1 MGGNLPTSW
10 ADHAVGEEKMTDQQR
25 KESDDLSENE
35 SNFGD
40 KSRDYG
46 TSSTSTDDASQSGSR
61 QGGSADNDGGTSGDY
76 IGGQSGMGSDL
87 GGGFSDEGKDM
98 GAGRDQTGKR
108 YMGDEGNEP
117 SKSEEKTG

>member
-1 MGGNLPTSW
+1 
-10 ADHAVGEEKMTDQQR
+10 MTDQRRQ
-25 KESDDLSENE
+25 ESDDLSENE

-46 TSSTSTDDASQSGSR
+46 SPTASTDDAGNDKSSD

-76 IGGQSGMGSDL
+76 TGGQSGKS
-87 GGGFSDEGKDM
+87 S
-98 GAGRDQTGKR
+98 
-108 YMGDEGNEP
+108 EP